1 MERPL
6 STTLGPSWLQVA
18 QDAVDLLGCPVF
30 PIRGKGDICIRWG
43 SESSRHTGVLERWAR
58 VFPDATGVGIALDQ
72 ALYVFDADGP
82 EAVAWCTK
90 NLPPTFTVNTSRG
103 RHYYLHVEHGKRLR
117 LLGTGLGKLLG
128 VPKLDGKTK
137 GGYVVAP
144 GSLHS
149 SGVRYAIHTDLKVA
163 RMPARLAR
171 RIGERPVDT
180 LFDWHGQKGGASAVN
195 LTPAEQLE
203 YAANA
208 AWGAA
213 LREDANDDAVRALEQ
228 LGQYCAITDDGWGD
242 AFRDAAVQLGIH
254 LPSGALD
261 FDECVEVLEQTF
273 RTADTWGCDDGHV
286 LRSIRR
292 GLVYGARTERTGWL

>member
-1 MERPL
+1 MSEP
-6 STTLGPSWLQVA
+6 TWLEIA
-18 QDAVDLLGCPVF
+18 TDAVGLLGCPVF
-30 PIRGKGDICIRWG
+30 PIRGKGDICVRWG
-43 SESSRHTGVLERWAR
+43 SDSSMHAGVLERWAR

-90 NLPPTFTVNTSRG
+90 NLPPTFTVNTARG
-103 RHYYLHVEHGKRLR
+103 RHYYLQVEHGKRLR

-149 SGVRYAIHTDLKVA
+149 SGIRYAIHTDLKVA

-171 RIGERPVDT
+171 RIGERPVAT
-180 LFDWHGQKGGASAVN
+180 PGWTGEHGVDWSATN
-195 LTPAEQLE
+195 LTFAERTE

-208 AWGAA
+208 VWGAA
-213 LREDANDDAVRALEQ
+213 LREDALDDASRAVDQ
-228 LGQYCAITDDGWGD
+228 LAQYCLITDEGWGD
-242 AFRDAAVQLGIH
+242 AFRDAAVQFGVH

-273 RTADTWGCDDGHV
+273 RSADTWGCDDSHV

-292 GLVYGARTERTGWL
+292 GLVYGARTERAGWL